1 MTVYVDDENDNAPV
15 FEHPVY
21 EGTIKENC
29 ISGTEVEINYPIKVT
44 DADTEAHAQA
54 SFTLIGEGSDMIR
67 IDKHTGHVFFNSA
80 NNPLDREEKERYN
93 MRLIATDKGGLKSEV
108 TLNIAVLDENDN
120 PPQFMQIYL
129 IGGHGIEVLNR
140 TSIPIIDENKNISYS
155 QTVTNKRK
163 RGSLKNHMPFFGIPE
178 HVPIG
183 SAILKILAKD
193 KDIGTNAEIKYEIT
207 SETFI
212 ASDTPTTNTTG
223 FHITQYFSLNP
234 STGELIIA
242 KPLPAE
248 TEFRLNI
255 TAKDLGGLNDV
266 LTIRFH
272 ITDENDHAPVFDKS
286 FYSFSIE
293 EGFHR
298 GAAAILGQ
306 VQATD
311 ADFGDNANVSY
322 SLFNH
327 HNDQVVILPFVVH
340 PHTGVLRVNETIDRE
355 RRDKYSFTVIAKDG
369 AKNGGQLTGTVEVDV
384 NILDVNDNAP
394 RFYGFDEIVAVAPPE
409 AESIPNHSFE
419 STELIPVYYATV
431 AENSPVGTPITR
443 VFANDSDF
451 QGNGNGLLLFDIP
464 QRKNKNLFAV
474 DSKDGIVTTTGRL
487 DYEAQNTHNVT
498 VVAADLGSPSLS
510 SSALLVVTVIDVPD
524 DSSYAEVPVF
534 AHRYIHL

>member
-1 MTVYVDDENDNAPV
+1 MDDENDNAPV
-15 FEHPVY
+15 FENPVY

-44 DADTEAHAQA
+44 DADTETHAQV
-54 SFTLIGEGSDMIR
+54 SFMLIGEGSDKFR
-67 IDKHTGHVFFNSA
+67 IDKHTGHVSFNSA
-80 NNPLDREEKERYN
+80 NDPLDREEKERYN
-93 MRLIATDKGGLKSEV
+93 MKLIATDKGGLKSEV
-108 TLNIAVLDENDN
+108 KLNITVLDENDN
-120 PPQFMQIYL
+120 PPQFTQIHL
-129 IGGHGIEVLNR
+129 LGEHGIEVLNI
-140 TSIPIIDENKNISYS
+140 TNIPIIEENKNISYS
-155 QTVTNKRK
+155 KTVSNKRK
-163 RGSLKNHMPFFGIPE
+163 RGNLKNQMPFFGVPE
-178 HVPIG
+178 HVPVG
-183 SAILKILAKD
+183 SAILKIIAKD
-193 KDIGTNAEIKYEIT
+193 KDIGTNAEIKYEIF

-212 ASDTPTTNTTG
+212 PRNTATINN
-223 FHITQYFSLNP
+223 ITQYFNLNP
-234 STGELIIA
+234 STGDLTIT

-248 TEFRLNI
+248 SEFRLNI
-255 TAKDLGGLNDV
+255 TAKDLGGLNDF

-272 ITDENDHAPVFDKS
+272 IADDNDHAPVFDKS
-286 FYSFSIE
+286 FYSFNIE

-311 ADFGDNANVSY
+311 VDFGENANVSY

-327 HNDQVVILPFVVH
+327 HNEQVVTLPFIVH
-340 PHTGVLRVNETIDRE
+340 PHTGVLRVNETLDRE
-355 RRDKYSFTVIAKDG
+355 RKDKYSFTVIAKDG
-369 AKNGGQLTGTVEVDV
+369 AKAGRQLTGTVEVDV

-394 RFYGFDEIVAVAPPE
+394 KFYGFDEVVTVPPPE
-409 AESIPNHSFE
+409 AQSIPNHSFE
-419 STELIPVYYATV
+419 STDFIPVYYATV
-431 AENSPVGTPITR
+431 AENSPIGTPITR

-464 QRKNKNLFAV
+464 QRKTKNLFAV

-498 VVAADLGSPSLS
+498 VVASDLGSPSLS

-534 AHRYIHL
+534 AHR